1 MKVWIVSMVKRGFIT
16 EPEIFYKASQAETRK
31 QELLSD
37 FNPDYDEIGVFEKR
51 IRASVPKKRRIG
63 A

>member
-1 MKVWIVSMVKRGFIT
+1 MVKRGFIT